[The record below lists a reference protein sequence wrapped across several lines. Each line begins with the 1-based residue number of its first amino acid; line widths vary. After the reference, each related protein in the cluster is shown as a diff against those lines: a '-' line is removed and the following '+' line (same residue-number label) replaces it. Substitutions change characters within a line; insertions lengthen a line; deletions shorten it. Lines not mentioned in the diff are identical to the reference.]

1 MSRDRD
7 REDERDDCKIFIG
20 GIGRDT
26 GKKKIELSVEL
37 SNVLLPQMNEN

>member
-26 GKKKIELSVEL
+26 GKKL
-37 SNVLLPQMNEN
+37 NFLLNYLMFYCLR